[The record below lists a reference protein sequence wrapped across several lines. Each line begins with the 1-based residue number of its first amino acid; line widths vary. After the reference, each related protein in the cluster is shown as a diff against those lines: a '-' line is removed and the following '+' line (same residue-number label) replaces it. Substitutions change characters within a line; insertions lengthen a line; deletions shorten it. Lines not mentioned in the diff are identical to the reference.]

1 MGRTEFRPETD
12 YERALVGMAEPST
25 RAKWRAFRSARSS
38 TLKKCLTLPTLLE
51 TTLLET
57 RFECGSIECDLVRRR
72 FVLLRRIGLR
82 FSRHLAAR
90 SASMPASDMS
100 AAVRRV
106 ALLLTGA
113 HSFPLFRRD
122 DGIDL
127 LTFPLMNLLDL
138 LPLLLD
144 RER

>member
-1 MGRTEFRPETD
+1 
-12 YERALVGMAEPST
+12 MAEPST

-38 TLKKCLTLPTLLE
+38 TLKKCLTLP
-51 TTLLET
+51 TLLET